1 MAVVAERFSG
11 GAEQGQQCDRE
22 GIYQPQAVASV
33 GSADV
38 HLSHPHT
45 ETNIL
50 AVANPPLAFQ
60 RLRRRN
66 LCQRRPHSIPQR
78 FAYGIYRRYISSII
92 LLKETAADEDKAAF
106 LKKIVFERLNSGG
119 VKLSPQETRN
129 AVYGGP
135 LNQLCLRLSE
145 NDWFRRMWG
154 IPSQVGEISQD
165 DDGGEGDSNDLD
177 PPPGT
182 SAGTRMFEKIEDVEL
197 ILRFFAY
204 RHIQKSNAGLNR
216 ISSFLDDFLRTGNRY
231 PKSIPNDYERLLART
246 INFLFESCPATS
258 GIDPSTTR
266 GTDPP
271 PFVFPHRQAMFL
283 RSAEKGRFFIPA
295 GLVDQA
301 VELVAQG
308 GQLQPVQHGN
318 QMIMLAH
325 QKPPPIAAS

>member
-1 MAVVAERFSG
+1 
-11 GAEQGQQCDRE
+11 
-22 GIYQPQAVASV
+22 
-33 GSADV
+33 
-38 HLSHPHT
+38 
-45 ETNIL
+45 
-50 AVANPPLAFQ
+50 
-60 RLRRRN
+60 
-66 LCQRRPHSIPQR
+66 
-78 FAYGIYRRYISSII
+78 

-135 LNQLCLRLSE
+135 LNLLCLRLSE

-182 SAGTRMFEKIEDVEL
+182 SAGTRMFEKMEDVEL

-271 PFVFPHRQAMFL
+271 PFVFPRRQAMFL

-295 GLVDQA
+295 CPRRSGCRAGRARRSASAGSTWQSDDHARSSKASADRRLAAGASPWLTRPGA
-301 VELVAQG
+301 VTRA
-308 GQLQPVQHGN
+308 P
-318 QMIMLAH
+318 
-325 QKPPPIAAS
+325 S